1 MSPKTVTTTKPVPK
15 KEAKS
20 SAKVVATKAASSV
33 KKGPVATVSTS
44 VKKASTSTKAAST
57 SSSPVKKVASTTATA
72 TKTSGKKALVAPKK
86 STATKTTASKT
97 TNVPKKKDVST
108 VKLVNDQLKQ
118 MNYNIDSKGHAYRTF
133 KLISVNGSSI
143 TKEHSATQSSRKKV
157 EDYDENKKLIL
168 CPRNAAS
175 KIFTSWC
182 YANKSVDVL
191 TKHHVIC
198 IKETTRKSA
207 HRYFYYSVIREKKE
221 NTYKVTSSDGTQ
233 KNIYSNYTNRL
244 SALKKKDIHEYNIK
258 TKVPIV
264 TNTTITKSVNSTA

>member
-1 MSPKTVTTTKPVPK
+1 MSPKTTTTTKAK
-15 KEAKS
+15 KEKKVTAAK
-20 SAKVVATKAASSV
+20 
-33 KKGPVATVSTS
+33 TV
-44 VKKASTSTKAAST
+44 
-57 SSSPVKKVASTTATA
+57 SSPVKKTVAAPTPAAAPAKKAAAKASTPASAKKASTTT
-72 TKTSGKKALVAPKK
+72 TKTASSTGKKAAATKK
-86 STATKTTASKT
+86 ASSTKTATTKTAAAA
-97 TNVPKKKDVST
+97 PKKKDVST

-133 KLISVNGSSI
+133 KLVSVDGSPI

-244 SALKKKDIHEYNIK
+244 SALKKKDIQEYNTK
-258 TKVPIV
+258 SKVPIAA
-264 TNTTITKSVNSTA
+264 TNTTTTATSKTLSTSA

>member
-1 MSPKTVTTTKPVPK
+1 MSPKTTTTKAK
-15 KEAKS
+15 KEKKVTAAK
-20 SAKVVATKAASSV
+20 
-33 KKGPVATVSTS
+33 TV
-44 VKKASTSTKAAST
+44 
-57 SSSPVKKVASTTATA
+57 SSPVKKTVTAPTPAAAATPAKKAAAKASTPASAKKASTTTA
-72 TKTSGKKALVAPKK
+72 KTASSTGKKAAATKK
-86 STATKTTASKT
+86 ASSTKTATTKTAASAA
-97 TNVPKKKDVST
+97 PKKKDVST

-133 KLISVNGSSI
+133 KLVSVDGSPI

-244 SALKKKDIHEYNIK
+244 SALKKKDIQEYNTK
-258 TKVPIV
+258 SKVPI
-264 TNTTITKSVNSTA
+264 TATTTTATSKTLSASA

>member
-1 MSPKTVTTTKPVPK
+1 
-15 KEAKS
+15 
-20 SAKVVATKAASSV
+20 
-33 KKGPVATVSTS
+33 
-44 VKKASTSTKAAST
+44 
-57 SSSPVKKVASTTATA
+57 
-72 TKTSGKKALVAPKK
+72 
-86 STATKTTASKT
+86 
-97 TNVPKKKDVST
+97 
-108 VKLVNDQLKQ
+108 

-133 KLISVNGSSI
+133 KLVSVDGSAI

-182 YANKSVDVL
+182 YVNKNVDVL
-191 TKHHVIC
+191 TKYHVIC

-244 SALKKKDIHEYNIK
+244 SALKKKDIQAYN
-258 TKVPIV
+258 TNSKVPLA
-264 TNTTITKSVNSTA
+264 TNATSKTLSTNV